1 MSLHTRIANAFRSD
15 RLNRELDEEFEAHI
29 ADAIAEG
36 RDPAEARRAFGSP
49 LRQREASRQHRVAG
63 WLDGFRADVIFGWRQ
78 LKRNRVT
85 SAAAVLSLALA
96 MGACVSA
103 FRLIDALLLH
113 PLPVAH
119 PEQLYAISYD
129 GVGFQGKPYS
139 FDSGS
144 YPMFQTMRAAVH
156 DDAELIALSFT
167 ERTDLTYATDDEMEK
182 ANWQF
187 VSGRLFQDFGLHP
200 ALGRLLSESDDL
212 EPGAHP
218 VAVLSYQYWSR
229 RFGRDPKVVG
239 STVRVGRDT
248 YEIVGITAPGFTGT
262 EPGTMTDI
270 FVPTMMR
277 GQAIH
282 NSGDFWLRTFVRIKP
297 GTPLEPMR
305 AKLQALYIAAELE
318 RSKGWTNLPKELTDA
333 IPRTRLLLL
342 RAGQGISGTQRDYRS
357 ALVMLAVLVAMVLLI
372 ACVNVA
378 NLMTALASARARE
391 MALRVSIGAGRLRL
405 VQMVLVESLM
415 MAILA
420 AALGGLFGWWS
431 APFVVRILGAPGNPV
446 QLDLPGDWRVLGFAL
461 ALVAAVTLLFGLLPA
476 LRASAVKPVSALK
489 GGDDPHSQ
497 RRIQNG
503 MIVAQV
509 AFCFVVV
516 FVGELFVAS
525 FHRLS
530 HVPLGFSAENILT
543 LETTASQPLAAVAWQ
558 QMADGLRNTPG
569 VESVALAAWPLMGER
584 RENNAI
590 SVHDGPPSSVFAF
603 FLAISPRWLETM
615 KIPLLQGR
623 DFRARDAN
631 PQVAIVNQAFAAQY
645 FAGENPLGQRFK
657 TAGSKTYFEIVGLAA
672 NAAYHN
678 LRDPILP
685 QVYVPLQSLGR
696 NGQPQAIGS
705 GTVVVR
711 TSDAT
716 PRAIETLL
724 RRRVHSARAE
734 FRVSNARTQQE
745 LIDAQ
750 AVRERLLAML
760 GIFFS
765 IVALLLAGIGLY
777 GVLNYSVMQR
787 QREIGI
793 RVALGARRNAI
804 ARLLTGDVFL
814 RVSLGACVGVSL
826 GLGFARYVETLFYQ
840 VKASDGPMLA
850 VPCIAIVG
858 VTLMA
863 TVPAVARALRIDP
876 AEILRSE

>member
-1 MSLHTRIANAFRSD
+1 MSLHTRIANAFRPD

-29 ADAIAEG
+29 ADAVAEG

-63 WLDGFRADVIFGWRQ
+63 GLDSLRADVIFGWRQ
-78 LKRNRVT
+78 LKRNKVA

-103 FRLIDALLLH
+103 FRLIDALLLR

-167 ERTDLTYATDDEMEK
+167 ERTDLTYSTDDEMEK

-187 VSGRLFQDFGLHP
+187 VSGRLFQDFGLQP

-229 RFGRDPKVVG
+229 RFGRDRKVVG

-248 YEIVGITAPGFTGT
+248 YEIVGVTAPGFTGT

-277 GQAIH
+277 GPVIH

-305 AKLQALYIAAELE
+305 AKLQALYIRAELE

-357 ALVMLAVLVAMVLLI
+357 ALVTLGVLVAMVLLI

-378 NLMTALASARARE
+378 NLMSALASARARE

-405 VQMVLVESLM
+405 VQMVLVQSLM

-446 QLDLPGDWRVLGFAL
+446 QLDLPGDWRVFGFAL

-476 LRASAVKPVSALK
+476 LRASAVKPASALK

-497 RRIQNG
+497 RRMLSG
-503 MIVAQV
+503 MIVVQV

-516 FVGELFVAS
+516 FLGALFVAS
-525 FHRLS
+525 FHQLS
-530 HVPLGFSAENILT
+530 RVPLGFSAEKVLT

-569 VESVALAAWPLMGER
+569 VESVALAAWPLMSER
-584 RENNAI
+584 RDNNAI

-603 FLAISPRWLETM
+603 FLATSPHWLETM

-657 TAGSKTYFEIVGLAA
+657 TAGSKTYFEIVGIAG

-685 QVYVPLQSLGR
+685 QVYVPFQSLGR
-696 NGQPQAIGS
+696 DGQPQAIGS
-705 GTVVVR
+705 GTLVVR

-734 FRVSNARTQQE
+734 FRVSNSRTEQE

-750 AVRERLLAML
+750 TVRERLLAML

-777 GVLNYSVMQR
+777 GVLNYAVMQR

-793 RVALGARRNAI
+793 RLALGARRNAI
-804 ARLLTGDVFL
+804 ARLITGDVFL
-814 RVSLGACVGVSL
+814 RVSLGAFAGVAL

-840 VKASDGPMLA
+840 VKASDAPMLA
-850 VPCIAIVG
+850 VPCIATVA
-858 VTLMA
+858 VTMLA
-863 TVPAVARALRIDP
+863 TVPAVRRALRIDP